1 MSVHGTFFKGTNIL
15 TISGTI
21 YNCKNLCEIAKHFWL
36 TFWFSNYHIDGHE
49 LAYALEKYWGIE
61 NEDDH
66 HDDAEGMVH
75 IVMCACDEDFSGGIS
90 HDELNSDV
98 CMAITQYE
106 VPEEDFAHCDAN
118 GDGEI
123 TLDEALAALEKYH
136 HDEPMRRALTAFDR
150 ENFFSDN
157 VHVEAVVRVLGC
169 VCDHDGSWTLDF
181 EEVSGDDCHEVQ
193 KFIFD
198 GHTCDQDCFD
208 ATDANG
214 DGQVDGHEL
223 AGALEALIPA
233 AG

>member
-1 MSVHGTFFKGTNIL
+1 MGNQSNLFHIQKNIMYKISVLLPLLFLGALAFP
-15 TISGTI
+15 
-21 YNCKNLCEIAKHFWL
+21 KNR
-36 TFWFSNYHIDGHE
+36 G
-49 LAYALEKYWGIE
+49 
-61 NEDDH
+61 EDEH
-66 HDDAEGMVH
+66 AEAMIH
-75 IVMCACDEDFSGGIS
+75 LVMCACDEDFSGGIS
-90 HDELNSDV
+90 HDELNTDV

-181 EEVSGDDCHEVQ
+181 DEVSGDDCQ
-193 KFIFD
+193 DLQYFIF
-198 GHTCDQDCFD
+198 GGTCDQDCFD

-214 DGQVDGHEL
+214 DGFVDGHEL
-223 AGALEALIPA
+223 AASLEGMDTA
-233 AG
+233 AGR